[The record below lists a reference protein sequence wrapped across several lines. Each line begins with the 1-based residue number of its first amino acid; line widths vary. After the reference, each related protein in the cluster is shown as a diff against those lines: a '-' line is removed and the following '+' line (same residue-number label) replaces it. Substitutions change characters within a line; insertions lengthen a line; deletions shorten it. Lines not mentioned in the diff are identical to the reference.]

1 MGRVRQSQSGT
12 SRKHSTQVFKS
23 HADAQFQSQQP
34 YSVCSSVPRSA
45 VVVAIVVMVSAWF
58 IVKTVAL
65 APLTSVYAQYGESPK
80 LPLLLDA
87 TGEELTAGLEVG
99 HFTSVDLVHV
109 SIRIARQMEGLV
121 S

>member
-1 MGRVRQSQSGT
+1 M
-12 SRKHSTQVFKS
+12 HVFKS
-23 HADAQFQSQQP
+23 GAGPRLPSQQP
-34 YSVCSSVPRSA
+34 SFVRSSLPRSA

-109 SIRIARQMEGLV
+109 SIRIARQIEGLAEW
-121 S
+121 